1 MDFNGPKIQIKTFSF
16 ILVTQCGNNLCF
28 EYNYSK
34 LQSSTFFLIK
44 IICVTFLGDIGK
56 QYSWSVCSHSSAI
69 MRLTLTNERK
79 LLGQTFYICYK
90 QKSPIQIYNM
100 YGAIKITIFFKI
112 TVCFL
117 HKFPFNKFNNTM
129 VINQK

>member
-1 MDFNGPKIQIKTFSF
+1 LDFNGPKIQIKTFSF

-69 MRLTLTNERK
+69 MRLTLTNEKNFWVKLFTFATNKKVQFRYTIFTMPLKLQFSLK
-79 LLGQTFYICYK
+79 LLCAFYI
-90 QKSPIQIYNM
+90 SFHSINL
-100 YGAIKITIFFKI
+100 IT
-112 TVCFL
+112 
-117 HKFPFNKFNNTM
+117 
-129 VINQK
+129 QW